1 MTIYRHPRPQRAYA
15 GGPPRVLAT
24 TITRYCKEFEA
35 RRGPLW
41 DYFASR
47 VPALYDAEGAALDR
61 QRGLR
66 SDGGDSLLCVI
77 VALLRSMDIRR
88 GFLGRP
94 PIQQGARW
102 HRRSVREL
110 FGFAFGKPVRGAL
123 SIRRMERWL
132 RALSALKILTTAQ
145 FRVLTPRGF
154 ESENAI
160 RHVTDELFKLAGTF
174 GQLAKERR
182 AAWQAAERE
191 RVRHRVEAVRVDHKK
206 GAPAPG
212 PVSAGGTR
220 PSTPGEARAP
230 PNSRAGPEAV
240 RALLASLSTRR
251 ATR

>member
-1 MTIYRHPRPQRAYA
+1 LSIYRHPRPRREYA
-15 GGPPRVLAT
+15 AHPPRVLAS

-47 VPALYDAEGAALDR
+47 CPALYDAEGAALDR

-66 SDGGDSLLCVI
+66 SDGADSLLCII

-94 PIQQGARW
+94 PLQEGAKW

-132 RALSALKILTTAQ
+132 RALTSLKVLTTTQ

-154 ESENAI
+154 ESETAI

-174 GQLAKERR
+174 GQLARERR
-182 AAWQAAERE
+182 EAFQAAERAK
-191 RVRHRVEAVRVDHKK
+191 VRHRVESVRIDHKK
-206 GAPAPG
+206 VAAPAPVTATRPAG
-212 PVSAGGTR
+212 PVD
-220 PSTPGEARAP
+220 ARAP
-230 PNSRAGPEAV
+230 PPSRAGPEAV
-240 RALLASLSTRR
+240 RALLQSLSNRR